1 MTLTFGVIGAGR
13 IGQLH
18 INYLRTHKDV
28 KIKWISDLYCDKVE
42 DWIKKA
48 GIENK
53 TKDHMDIIN
62 DPEVDVVVI
71 CSPTDTHVDIIKEAC
86 AKGKHIFCEK
96 PISLSIDEAKIALEA
111 VKEANV
117 KLQMGFNRRF
127 DKNFK
132 ELRNI
137 LNKGELGNIQ
147 TLRITSRDPEP
158 PPVEYIKRSGGL
170 FMDMMIHDFD
180 MARYLMQ
187 SEITEV
193 YATGGA
199 LVNPDNAQYN
209 DIYTALVT
217 LKFENGSMAMIEN
230 CRRSVYGYDQ
240 RVEVLGDK
248 GAIDVGNEQTTTL
261 NYYRAEGISKD
272 NPPYFFLERYSDAYK
287 VEMDGFIE
295 AILNDTDVICSI
307 DDGYKAQE
315 IAVKCKESLLSN
327 EPKSL
332 VNKQSKTL

>member
-28 KIKWISDLYCDKVE
+28 KIKWISDLYCDKME

-48 GIENK
+48 GIDNK

-71 CSPTDTHVDIIKEAC
+71 CSPTDTHVDIIKEAS

-111 VKEANV
+111 VKESNV

-199 LVNPDNAQYN
+199 LVNPEIAQYD
-209 DIYTALVT
+209 DIDTALVT

-261 NYYRAEGISKD
+261 NYHRAEGISKD
-272 NPPYFFLERYSDAYK
+272 NPPYFFLERYSNAYK

-307 DDGYKAQE
+307 EDGYKTQE

>member
-28 KIKWISDLYCDKVE
+28 NIKWISDLYCDKME

-48 GIENK
+48 GIKNK

-62 DPEVDVVVI
+62 DPEVDAVVI
-71 CSPTDTHVDIIKEAC
+71 CSPTDTHVDIIKEAS

-111 VKEANV
+111 VKQSNV

-132 ELRNI
+132 ELRDI

-199 LVNPDNAQYN
+199 LVNPEIAQYD
-209 DIYTALVT
+209 DIDTALVT

-261 NYYRAEGISKD
+261 NYHRAEGISKD

-295 AILNDTDVICSI
+295 AILNDTEVICSI
-307 DDGYKAQE
+307 EDGYKAQE

-332 VNKQSKTL
+332 LNKQSKTL

>member
-28 KIKWISDLYCDKVE
+28 NIKWISDLYCDKME

-62 DPEVDVVVI
+62 DPEVDAVVI
-71 CSPTDTHVDIIKEAC
+71 CSPTDTHVDIIKEAS

-111 VKEANV
+111 VKQSNV

-132 ELRNI
+132 ELRDI

-199 LVNPDNAQYN
+199 LVNPEIAQYD
-209 DIYTALVT
+209 DIDTALVT

-261 NYYRAEGISKD
+261 NYHRAEGISKD
-272 NPPYFFLERYSDAYK
+272 NPPYFFLARYSDAYK

-295 AILNDTDVICSI
+295 AILNDTEVICSI
-307 DDGYKAQE
+307 EDGYKAQE

-332 VNKQSKTL
+332 LNKQPKTL

>member
-28 KIKWISDLYCDKVE
+28 NIKWISDLYCDKME

-53 TKDHMDIIN
+53 TKDHIDIIN
-62 DPEVDVVVI
+62 DPEVDAVVI
-71 CSPTDTHVDIIKEAC
+71 CSPTDTHVDIIKEAS

-111 VKEANV
+111 VKQSNV

-132 ELRNI
+132 ELRDI

-199 LVNPDNAQYN
+199 LVNPEIAQYD
-209 DIYTALVT
+209 DIDTALVT

-261 NYYRAEGISKD
+261 NYHRAEGISKD

-295 AILNDTDVICSI
+295 AILNDTEVICSI
-307 DDGYKAQE
+307 EDGYKAQE

-332 VNKQSKTL
+332 LNKQSKTL

>member
-199 LVNPDNAQYN
+199 LVNPDIAQYD
-209 DIYTALVT
+209 DIDTALVT

>member
-1 MTLTFGVIGAGR
+1 
-13 IGQLH
+13 
-18 INYLRTHKDV
+18 
-28 KIKWISDLYCDKVE
+28 
-42 DWIKKA
+42 
-48 GIENK
+48 
-53 TKDHMDIIN
+53 
-62 DPEVDVVVI
+62 
-71 CSPTDTHVDIIKEAC
+71 
-86 AKGKHIFCEK
+86 
-96 PISLSIDEAKIALEA
+96 
-111 VKEANV
+111 
-117 KLQMGFNRRF
+117 MGFNRRF

-132 ELRNI
+132 ELRDI

-199 LVNPDNAQYN
+199 LVNPDIAQYD
-209 DIYTALVT
+209 DIDTALVT

-261 NYYRAEGISKD
+261 NYHRAEGISKD

-307 DDGYKAQE
+307 EDGYKAQE

>member
-28 KIKWISDLYCDKVE
+28 KIKWISDLYCDKME

-86 AKGKHIFCEK
+86 VKGKHIFCEK

-199 LVNPDNAQYN
+199 LVNPDIAQYD
-209 DIYTALVT
+209 DIDTALVT

-261 NYYRAEGISKD
+261 NYHRAEGISKD

-287 VEMDGFIE
+287 VEMHGFIE